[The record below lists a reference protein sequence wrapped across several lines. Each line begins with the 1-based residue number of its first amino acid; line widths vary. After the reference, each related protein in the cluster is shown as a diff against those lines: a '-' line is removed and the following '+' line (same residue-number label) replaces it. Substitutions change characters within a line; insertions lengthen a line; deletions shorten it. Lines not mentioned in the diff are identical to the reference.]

1 MPNRTDTNQ
10 ADIVKVI
17 RALGGE
23 WVDCTDAPKAGFDGV
38 TLWRGRSLITEI
50 KDGSK
55 PQSARKLTDNEKK
68 TQAKCE
74 LRGVPYLILLSVDHA
89 IETLREFR

>member
-1 MPNRTDTNQ
+1 MPNRTDANQ
-10 ADIVKVI
+10 ADIVKKI

-55 PQSARKLTDNEKK
+55 PPSERRLTKNEEK
-68 TQAKCE
+68 TKAKCE